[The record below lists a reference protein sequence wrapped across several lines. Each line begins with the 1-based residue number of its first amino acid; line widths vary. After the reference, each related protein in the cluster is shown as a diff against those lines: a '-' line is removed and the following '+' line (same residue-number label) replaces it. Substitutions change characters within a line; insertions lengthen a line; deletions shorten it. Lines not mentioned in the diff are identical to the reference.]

1 MSPSQADTQERGAWA
16 RRHNHALVALARHV
30 WQEGCTLEHAFA
42 LICETAAATLGVER
56 VNIWRLDDA
65 RGELH
70 CLHLHAGGRGPRRIP
85 AEDAVLPL
93 GQDYRA
99 ALDEVRVIDPSAL
112 DGPAHGLAAYLARN
126 RIGSLLDAPVRSAG
140 RLVGVVCHE
149 HVGDP
154 RRWKPEDLAFA
165 GSIGDYIA
173 LAMEIDQRRRLQGR
187 VRYLELHDPH
197 TGLPNRDHLLDVVH
211 AALRPAHGAE
221 AGLAAIHLDLD
232 ASPHEGDAGHE
243 LLVEPAARLRRE
255 LDGEATL
262 ARVRGNAFAV
272 LPHRQLDDTGALLLA
287 ERCADLVQHC
297 LDEQG
302 IAVVVSAGIAFARDL
317 AAPSADNLL
326 RNAEIASHRA
336 RDHRHGRCEVFDA
349 QRHRGLVERLRLE
362 RQVREAHE
370 AGQMCVQFQPEVD
383 LASGR
388 WVAAEAL
395 LRWRDAQGRCR
406 AAGEFIEIIENSGLI
421 VPIGRWVLGE
431 ACALART
438 WPGEGD
444 AAPRLRVNLS
454 ARQFEQASLVE
465 DVATALED
473 SGLAPG
479 RLCLE
484 LTESVLVR
492 DVALAAQTFARL
504 RALGVSIALD
514 DFGTGYSSLAYLRR
528 LPVDVIKIDRCFVA
542 GLPHDPYDLAIVQ
555 AVATLARR
563 VGIEVVAE
571 GVETAAQADALLACG
586 VERAQGYL
594 FAAALD
600 PDLLLQRFAAQQP
613 APQQAP
619 V

>member
-1 MSPSQADTQERGAWA
+1 MSPSRADTQERGAWA
-16 RRHNHALVALARHV
+16 RRHNHALVALARRV
-30 WQEGCTLEHAFA
+30 WQDGCTLEHAFT
-42 LICETAAATLGVER
+42 LICETAAATLEVER
-56 VNIWRLDDA
+56 VNVWRLDHA
-65 RGELH
+65 SGQLH

-85 AEDAVLPL
+85 ADDAVLPL
-93 GQDYRA
+93 GQGYRA

-112 DGPAHGLAAYLARN
+112 DGQAHGLAAYLARN

-140 RLVGVVCHE
+140 QLVGVVCHE
-149 HVGDP
+149 HVGAP
-154 RRWKPEDLAFA
+154 RRWEPEDLAFA
-165 GSIGDYIA
+165 GSIGDYVA
-173 LAMEIDQRRRLQGR
+173 LALEIDQRRQLQGR

-197 TGLPNRDHLLDVVH
+197 TGLPNRDHLLDVVQ
-211 AALRPAHGAE
+211 AALRPAHGGGSG

-243 LLVEPAARLRRE
+243 LLVEAAARLRGE

-287 ERCADLVQHC
+287 ERCVDLVQHC

-302 IAVVVSAGIAFARDL
+302 IAVIISAGIAFARDL

-383 LASGR
+383 LGSGR

-406 AAGEFIEIIENSGLI
+406 AAGEFIEIAENSGLI

-431 ACALART
+431 ACALARQ
-438 WPGEGD
+438 WPAQGD
-444 AAPRLRVNLS
+444 AGPRLRVNLS

-465 DVATALED
+465 DVAAALED
-473 SGLAPG
+473 SGLAPR

-484 LTESVLVR
+484 LTESVLLR
-492 DVALAAQTFARL
+492 DVAVAAQAFARL
-504 RALGVSIALD
+504 RELGVSIALD
-514 DFGTGYSSLAYLRR
+514 DFGTGYSSLAYLKR

-542 GLPHDPYDLAIVQ
+542 GLPDDPYDLAIVQ
-555 AVATLARR
+555 AVVTLARQ

-571 GVETAAQADALLACG
+571 GVETEAQADALRACG

-600 PDLLLQRFAAQQP
+600 PELLLQGFVAQDQAR
-613 APQQAP
+613 APL
-619 V
+619 